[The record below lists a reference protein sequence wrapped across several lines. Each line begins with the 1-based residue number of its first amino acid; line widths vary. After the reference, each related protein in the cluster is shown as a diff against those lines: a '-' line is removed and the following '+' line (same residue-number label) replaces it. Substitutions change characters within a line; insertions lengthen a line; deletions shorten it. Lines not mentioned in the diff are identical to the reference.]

1 MRKFICL
8 AVICSIWAI
17 LISGCSG
24 YGKLK
29 YRSQYREKV
38 TIQELIENSDDY
50 HIHYSGY
57 AINNSSGIMFDPK
70 KDGKTLTPSDRWT
83 SVEDRKRVTE
93 VVSWL
98 QLHNHPGYYLRLYKI
113 LGPDDQLYGYLFTG
127 WHHVVFKVVDER
139 TLFVYGLPD
148 PPHYFGPDPEKRFEI

>member
-8 AVICSIWAI
+8 AVIGSISAI

-29 YRSQYREKV
+29 YQIQYREKV

-57 AINNSSGIMFDPK
+57 AINNSSGIMFVPN
-70 KDGKTLTPSDRWT
+70 KDGKTLKPSDRWS
-83 SVEDRKRVTE
+83 SVEDRERVTE

-98 QLHNHPGYYLRLYKI
+98 QIHNHPGYHLRLSKI

-148 PPHYFGPDPEKRFEI
+148 PPHYFGPDPKIRFEI